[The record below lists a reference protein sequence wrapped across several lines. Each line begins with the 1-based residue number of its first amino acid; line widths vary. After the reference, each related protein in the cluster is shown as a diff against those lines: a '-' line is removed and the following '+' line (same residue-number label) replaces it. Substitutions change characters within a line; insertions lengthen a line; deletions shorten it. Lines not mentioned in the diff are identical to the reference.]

1 MLRKIRL
8 MAATLCFVLITL
20 LFLDFTG
27 TLHGWFGWLAKIQFL
42 PAVLALNVGVVLLLI
57 LLTLVF
63 GRIYCSVICPL
74 GVFQDVIARFGR
86 IGKKLPYSY
95 SPALSWLRYGVLAVF
110 VAALVAGVGSFVAL
124 LAPYSAYGRIANSLL
139 QPLWMWGNN
148 LLAYLA
154 ERMDSYAF
162 YEVDVW
168 MKSLSTLLVAVA
180 TVVVLFVLAWRNG
193 RTYCN
198 TICPVGTV
206 LGFIS
211 RFSLYRITIDTEK
224 CNSCGLCT
232 RQCKAACIDGKQH
245 KVDGSRCV
253 VCMNCL
259 DVCRKNALSYAP
271 VWKAKKQETAAT
283 MKDVALKAKVSTA
296 TVSRALMNPDKVS
309 QATRNRVEKAAREVG
324 YLPQPMGRN
333 VKRNESRT
341 ILVIVPDI
349 CDPFFSEII
358 RGIEVTA
365 ANHGY
370 LVLIGDCAHQNQ
382 QEKTFIDLIITKQID
397 GMLLLG
403 SRLPFDASI
412 EEQRNL
418 PPMVMANE
426 FAPEL
431 ELPTVHIDNLTAA
444 FDAVNYLYE
453 QGHKRIGCIAG
464 PEEMPLCHY
473 RLQGYV
479 QALRRCG
486 IMVDPQYI
494 ARGDFTFEA
503 GSKAMQQ
510 LLDLPQPPTAVFCHS
525 DVMALGALSQAK
537 RQGLKVPEDLSI
549 IGFDNIDLTQFC
561 DPPLTTIAQPRYE
574 IGREAMLLLLDQM
587 QGQHVGSGSRLMDC
601 ELIIRGSTR
610 ALP

>member
-1 MLRKIRL
+1 M
-8 MAATLCFVLITL
+8 
-20 LFLDFTG
+20 
-27 TLHGWFGWLAKIQFL
+27 
-42 PAVLALNVGVVLLLI
+42 
-57 LLTLVF
+57 
-63 GRIYCSVICPL
+63 
-74 GVFQDVIARFGR
+74 
-86 IGKKLPYSY
+86 
-95 SPALSWLRYGVLAVF
+95 
-110 VAALVAGVGSFVAL
+110 
-124 LAPYSAYGRIANSLL
+124 
-139 QPLWMWGNN
+139 
-148 LLAYLA
+148 
-154 ERMDSYAF
+154 
-162 YEVDVW
+162 
-168 MKSLSTLLVAVA
+168 
-180 TVVVLFVLAWRNG
+180 
-193 RTYCN
+193 
-198 TICPVGTV
+198 
-206 LGFIS
+206 
-211 RFSLYRITIDTEK
+211 
-224 CNSCGLCT
+224 
-232 RQCKAACIDGKQH
+232 
-245 KVDGSRCV
+245 
-253 VCMNCL
+253 
-259 DVCRKNALSYAP
+259 
-271 VWKAKKQETAAT
+271 KAKKQETAAT

-431 ELPTVHIDNLTAA
+431 ELPTVHIDNPTAA

-537 RQGLKVPEDLSI
+537 HQGLKVPEDLSI

>member
-1 MLRKIRL
+1 M
-8 MAATLCFVLITL
+8 
-20 LFLDFTG
+20 
-27 TLHGWFGWLAKIQFL
+27 
-42 PAVLALNVGVVLLLI
+42 
-57 LLTLVF
+57 
-63 GRIYCSVICPL
+63 
-74 GVFQDVIARFGR
+74 
-86 IGKKLPYSY
+86 
-95 SPALSWLRYGVLAVF
+95 
-110 VAALVAGVGSFVAL
+110 
-124 LAPYSAYGRIANSLL
+124 
-139 QPLWMWGNN
+139 
-148 LLAYLA
+148 
-154 ERMDSYAF
+154 
-162 YEVDVW
+162 
-168 MKSLSTLLVAVA
+168 
-180 TVVVLFVLAWRNG
+180 
-193 RTYCN
+193 
-198 TICPVGTV
+198 
-206 LGFIS
+206 
-211 RFSLYRITIDTEK
+211 
-224 CNSCGLCT
+224 
-232 RQCKAACIDGKQH
+232 
-245 KVDGSRCV
+245 
-253 VCMNCL
+253 
-259 DVCRKNALSYAP
+259 
-271 VWKAKKQETAAT
+271 KAKKQETAAT

-444 FDAVNYLYE
+444 FDAVYYLYE

>member
-1 MLRKIRL
+1 M
-8 MAATLCFVLITL
+8 
-20 LFLDFTG
+20 
-27 TLHGWFGWLAKIQFL
+27 
-42 PAVLALNVGVVLLLI
+42 
-57 LLTLVF
+57 
-63 GRIYCSVICPL
+63 
-74 GVFQDVIARFGR
+74 
-86 IGKKLPYSY
+86 
-95 SPALSWLRYGVLAVF
+95 
-110 VAALVAGVGSFVAL
+110 
-124 LAPYSAYGRIANSLL
+124 
-139 QPLWMWGNN
+139 
-148 LLAYLA
+148 
-154 ERMDSYAF
+154 
-162 YEVDVW
+162 
-168 MKSLSTLLVAVA
+168 
-180 TVVVLFVLAWRNG
+180 
-193 RTYCN
+193 
-198 TICPVGTV
+198 
-206 LGFIS
+206 
-211 RFSLYRITIDTEK
+211 
-224 CNSCGLCT
+224 
-232 RQCKAACIDGKQH
+232 
-245 KVDGSRCV
+245 
-253 VCMNCL
+253 
-259 DVCRKNALSYAP
+259 
-271 VWKAKKQETAAT
+271 KAKKQETAAT

-431 ELPTVHIDNLTAA
+431 ELPTVHIDKLTAA